1 MAMTNITASEAAI
14 RRQQAKAQANLAPPG
29 SLNTAGL
36 NAQNNALNQYVSS
49 GVAGLQD
56 HYAMAEYI
64 RIYQQHEAK
73 KMMDQRMGS
82 TVLHHTEIRRIE
94 NGFLVY
100 IAVKEN
106 EASKIF
112 YAESV
117 EEASKVL
124 VGELV
129 KREILED

>member
-14 RRQQAKAQANLAPPG
+14 RRQQAKIQDRTTSQISMANMQNAANPF
-29 SLNTAGL
+29 AGIG
-36 NAQNNALNQYVSS
+36 ATNNH
-49 GVAGLQD
+49 D
-56 HYAMAEYI
+56 AMAEFI
-64 RIYQQHEAK
+64 RIYQQQEAK

-129 KREILED
+129 KREILEE